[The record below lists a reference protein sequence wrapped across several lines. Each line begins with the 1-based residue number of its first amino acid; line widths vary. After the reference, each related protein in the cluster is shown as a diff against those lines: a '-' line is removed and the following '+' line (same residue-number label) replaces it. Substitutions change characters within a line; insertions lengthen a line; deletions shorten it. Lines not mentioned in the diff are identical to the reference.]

1 MGIKYGYAP
10 PIAEAAPARCA
21 EVLRLLAN
29 RLEAQRAR
37 GSRFFVGDRLSALD
51 IYWAAFAALIQ
62 PLPDQLCKVPPAF
75 RYRYTSKQPRSH
87 AAVTPQLLAHRD
99 FIYQEYLELPLDM

>member
-1 MGIKYGYAP
+1 M
-10 PIAEAAPARCA
+10 

-62 PLPDQLCKVPPAF
+62 PLPDELCKIPPAF
-75 RYRYTSKQPRSH
+75 RERYTCKEPRMM

-99 FIYQEYLELPLDM
+99 FICQEYLELPLDM